1 MYKKIEFVLDP
12 NFTLPI
18 NTPIP
23 AASILP
29 NWWKEGESFINKE
42 TGYLDIDKPELKTA
56 GMKIC
61 MPFLD
66 ALNSGYFLTTW
77 ADIEIIKN
85 DGVEIEY
92 KYLDKNSKEEY
103 IHSNTDWQLI
113 SERKGAI
120 GYTIPRP
127 AGHAHNH
134 MVWNGKWGWKVPKGW
149 SVLVTHPLNQ
159 AQLPF
164 TTLSGIVDSDRFVP
178 NGNIPFFLKEGW
190 TGIIEKG
197 TPFAQLIPINRQEWV
212 ATSRVFGPKEKF
224 IAEKARAVQFGYYRS
239 KLWVPKKYKKDT
251 DVQE

>member
-1 MYKKIEFVLDP
+1 MYKKIEFILDP

-18 NTPIP
+18 NIPIP

-29 NWWKEGESFINKE
+29 NWWKDGESFINRE
-42 TGYLDIDKPELKTA
+42 SGALDIDRADLKSA
-56 GMKIC
+56 GMKSC

-77 ADIEIIKN
+77 VDIEVIKN

-92 KYLDKNSKEEY
+92 KYLDKNSKGEHIY
-103 IHSNTDWQLI
+103 SATDWRMVK
-113 SERKGAI
+113 ERTGAI

-127 AGHAHNH
+127 AGHSHNH
-134 MVWNGKWGWKVPKGW
+134 MVWDSKWGWKVPKGW

-164 TTLSGIVDSDRFVP
+164 TTLSAIVDSDRFVP
-178 NGNIPFFLKEGW
+178 NGNIPFFIKENW
-190 TGIIEKG
+190 TGVIEKG

-212 ATSRVFGPKEKF
+212 ATSRVAGPKEEF
-224 IAEKARAVQFGYYRS
+224 IANKARSVQFGYYRS
-239 KLWVPKKYKKDT
+239 KLWVPKKYKNDT
-251 DVQE
+251 DV

>member
-1 MYKKIEFVLDP
+1 MYKKIEFILDP

-29 NWWKEGESFINKE
+29 NWWKQGESFINKE
-42 TGYLDIDKPELKTA
+42 TGALDIDSPELKVA
-56 GMKIC
+56 GMKSC

-77 ADIEIIKN
+77 ADVEVTVN
-85 DGVEIEY
+85 DGEKIEY
-92 KYLDKNSKEEY
+92 KYLDKNSKQENIY
-103 IHSNTDWQLI
+103 SRTDWKMI
-113 SERKGAI
+113 KEREGAI

-127 AGHAHNH
+127 AGHADNH
-134 MVWNGKWGWKVPKGW
+134 MVWESKWGWKVPKGW

-164 TTLSGIVDSDRFVP
+164 TTLSAIVDSDRFAP
-178 NGNIPFFLKEGW
+178 HGNIPFFFKEGW
-190 TGIIEKG
+190 TGVIEKG

-212 ATSRVFGPKEKF
+212 ATSKVAGSKDVYTSR
-224 IAEKARAVQFGYYRS
+224 KAREVQFGYYRS
-239 KLWVPKKYKKDT
+239 KIWVPKKYTWGKN
-251 DVQE
+251 VSE

>member
-1 MYKKIEFVLDP
+1 MYKKIEFVLDS
-12 NFTLPI
+12 NYNLPI
-18 NTPIP
+18 TKPIS

-29 NWWKEGESFINKE
+29 NWWKQGESFINKE
-42 TGYLDIDKPELKTA
+42 SGALDIDVPELKAA
-56 GMKIC
+56 GMKSC

-77 ADIEIIKN
+77 VDIEVTKN
-85 DGVEIEY
+85 DGVDVEF
-92 KYLDKNSKEEY
+92 KYLDKNSKGEHIY
-103 IHSNTDWQLI
+103 DITDWKMI
-113 SERKGAI
+113 NERQGAI

-127 AGHAHNH
+127 AGHSHNH

-164 TTLSGIVDSDRFVP
+164 TTLSAIVDSDRFVP
-178 NGNIPFFLKEGW
+178 HGNIPFFIKEGW

-212 ATSRVFGPKEKF
+212 ATTKVSGPEESF
-224 IAEKARAVQFGYYRS
+224 ISQKARAVQFGYYRS
-239 KLWVPKKYKKDT
+239 KLWVPKKYRDEKN
-251 DVQE
+251 V